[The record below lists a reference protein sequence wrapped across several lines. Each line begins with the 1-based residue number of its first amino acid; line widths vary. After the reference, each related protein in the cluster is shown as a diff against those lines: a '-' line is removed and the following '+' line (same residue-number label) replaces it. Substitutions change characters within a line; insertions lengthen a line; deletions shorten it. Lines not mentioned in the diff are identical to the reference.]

1 MIDATVKLGD
11 ESARYVAMLSFSVE
25 ESQTREGPRAAGS
38 RCLHF
43 CGQSRDDPSP
53 TSAVRGVGSR
63 RIGHFFPKVA
73 TTFLG
78 LEVGREGALEG

>member
-43 CGQSRDDPSP
+43 GGQSRDDPS
-53 TSAVRGVGSR
+53 S
-63 RIGHFFPKVA
+63 
-73 TTFLG
+73 
-78 LEVGREGALEG
+78 GASSIIPMTV